1 MKCILS
7 SVSWLTEDRY
17 FQNIYTHI
25 HNVNISKV
33 EYNLNGSTSLCFG
46 RSLYCT
52 SCLSFLFRASHS
64 VWSWAYLTRTA
75 PKQQQWVHATGNE
88 NQPSSGPGSSCK
100 EWTKGGCTAKDN
112 LLHHQLFKH
121 FWRRGRITSGCLQL
135 WGLFANTSQL
145 GENFILCFNEF

>member
-52 SCLSFLFRASHS
+52 SCLIPVLCLTLSETEPTLQGLLQSSSNESVLQVIKTNPPVGLVLLVRNELKVDVLQKTICYIISF
-64 VWSWAYLTRTA
+64 
-75 PKQQQWVHATGNE
+75 
-88 NQPSSGPGSSCK
+88 SSI
-100 EWTKGGCTAKDN
+100 
-112 LLHHQLFKH
+112 
-121 FWRRGRITSGCLQL
+121 FWRRITSGCLQL
-135 WGLFANTSQL
+135 WALFANTLQL
-145 GENFILCFNEF
+145 GKNFILCFNEF

>member
-52 SCLSFLFRASHS
+52 SCLIPVLCLTLSETEPTLQGLLQSSSNES
-64 VWSWAYLTRTA
+64 VLQVIKTN
-75 PKQQQWVHATGNE
+75 PPVGLVLL
-88 NQPSSGPGSSCK
+88 CK

-121 FWRRGRITSGCLQL
+121 FWRRITSGCLQL
-135 WGLFANTSQL
+135 WALFANTLQL
-145 GENFILCFNEF
+145 GKNFILCFNEF